1 MSHESKPHERSTQ
14 WKNSAG
20 SESQSW
26 LYMRTIESFSAP
38 EGERTTAAGIAG
50 EAAAR
55 TVAVPVVLS
64 DFETIQMTP
73 PRAQDELKRIQAHFM
88 TLAQCAQQG
97 LTSTEGRERLARM
110 IEERM
115 ARYGASSEHI
125 ARRQVSVLTSRF
137 VVPRPESPSENV
149 ARYGDLRAS
158 TGEALDE
165 RMSLFEEVACEV
177 FERIYRDADAQRP
190 DDIVHVS
197 CSGYV
202 SPSPVQS
209 FLSHR
214 RWLNTGVTH
223 SYHMG
228 CYGAFPAIRTAVG
241 LVGSSYASLPTP
253 KRRVDLVHTEFLSLH
268 FDLLGDE
275 PDNFV
280 TSTLFADGFIKYA
293 AYPQS
298 EFAGNGR
305 RGLKILAIDEFILPD
320 SLPEMTL
327 RPGPLQF
334 DMSLSKKVPFMIRD
348 SIGDFIT
355 SICGQVGLDFEQE
368 KSTMAFAIHPGGP
381 AILNQIRSK
390 LGIEE
395 SQIALSR
402 KVLYEHGN
410 MASATAPH
418 IWQAVVESP
427 AIPVG
432 SKVLSMAFG
441 PGLTVIGALF
451 EKV

>member
-1 MSHESKPHERSTQ
+1 
-14 WKNSAG
+14 
-20 SESQSW
+20 
-26 LYMRTIESFSAP
+26 MRTLENLSGPHTRTDPAGAASADSQL
-38 EGERTTAAGIAG
+38 R
-50 EAAAR
+50 
-55 TVAVPVVLS
+55 AVPVILS
-64 DFETIQMTP
+64 DFQTIQMTP
-73 PRAQDELKRIQAHFM
+73 PRDQEELKRIQAHFM
-88 TLAQCAQQG
+88 TLAQCAQKG
-97 LTSTEGRERLARM
+97 LTSADERARLGST
-110 IEERM
+110 IEDRM
-115 ARYGASSEHI
+115 ARYGASREHI

-137 VVPRPESPSENV
+137 VTDKPDSGSETV
-149 ARYGDLRAS
+149 RRYGDLRTA

-165 RMSLFEEVACEV
+165 RMTLFEEVACEV
-177 FERIYRDADAQRP
+177 FERVYPAGASQSP

-209 FLSHR
+209 FLSR
-214 RWLNTGVTH
+214 RQWLHTGVTH

-241 LVGSSYASLPTP
+241 LVGASFSSLPKP

-268 FDLLGDE
+268 FDLLGEE

-293 AYPQS
+293 AYPES

-305 RGLKILAIDEFILPD
+305 RGLKVLAIDEYILPD
-320 SLPEMTL
+320 SLQEMTL

-334 DMSLSKKVPFMIRD
+334 DMSLSKRVPFMIRD
-348 SIGDFIT
+348 SIGDFVS
-355 SICGQVGLDFEQE
+355 SICRQVDLDFERE
-368 KSTMAFAIHPGGP
+368 KAAMTFAIHPGGP
-381 AILNQIRSK
+381 AILNQIRGK

-418 IWQAVVESP
+418 IWQAIVESP
-427 AIPVG
+427 EIPVG
-432 SKVLSMAFG
+432 AKVLSMAFG

>member
-1 MSHESKPHERSTQ
+1 MPHDSKRRKDSTQ

-38 EGERTTAAGIAG
+38 EGERTTAAGVAVQ
-50 EAAAR
+50 ADAR
-55 TVAVPVVLS
+55 IVPVPVVLS
-64 DFETIQMTP
+64 DFQTIQMTP
-73 PRAQDELKRIQAHFM
+73 PRAQEELKVIQAHFM
-88 TLAQCAQQG
+88 SLAQCAQQG
-97 LTSTEGRERLARM
+97 LTAPEDRERLTRTIA
-110 IEERM
+110 ERM

-165 RMSLFEEVACEV
+165 RMTLFEEVACEV
-177 FERIYRDADAQRP
+177 FERVYGDGDAQRP

-209 FLSHR
+209 FLSRR

-228 CYGAFPAIRTAVG
+228 CYGAFPAIRTAAG

-280 TSTLFADGFIKYA
+280 TSTLFADGFIKYS

-298 EFAGNGR
+298 EFAGRGR
-305 RGLKILAIDEFILPD
+305 NGLKILAIDEFILPD

-355 SICGQVGLDFEQE
+355 SICGQVGLDFERE
-368 KSTMAFAIHPGGP
+368 KSTMVFAIHPGGP
-381 AILNQIRSK
+381 AILNQIRGK

-418 IWQAVVESP
+418 IWQAIVESP

>member
-1 MSHESKPHERSTQ
+1 
-14 WKNSAG
+14 
-20 SESQSW
+20 
-26 LYMRTIESFSAP
+26 MRTLEKLPDSTSA
-38 EGERTTAAGIAG
+38 RTATAAGTIPQP
-50 EAAAR
+50 R
-55 TVAVPVVLS
+55 LHAVPVVLA
-64 DFETIQMTP
+64 DFARIGVTTP
-73 PRAQDELKRIQAHFM
+73 REQDELKTIQGHFM
-88 TLAQCAQQG
+88 TLAQCAARG
-97 LTSTEGRERLARM
+97 VSSERERDQIAKSM
-110 IEERM
+110 QERM
-115 ARYGASSEHI
+115 ARYGASSDHI

-137 VVPRPESPSENV
+137 VTPDPNNEYAPIR
-149 ARYGDLRAS
+149 RYGNLRNG
-158 TGEALDE
+158 TGEPLNE
-165 RMSLFEEVACEV
+165 RMSLFEEVAYGV
-177 FERIYRDADAQRP
+177 FERVYEDPNAIPP
-190 DDIVHVS
+190 DDVIHVS
-197 CSGYV
+197 CSGYL

-209 FLSHR
+209 FLSR
-214 RWLNTGVTH
+214 RGWLGVGVTH

-228 CYGAFPAIRTAVG
+228 CYGAFPAIRTALG
-241 LVGSSYASLPTP
+241 LVGASHVSLPKR

-298 EFAGNGR
+298 EFERTGR
-305 RGLKILAIDEFILPD
+305 SGLKILALDEYILPD

-334 DMSLSKKVPFMIRD
+334 DMSLSKRVPFMIRD
-348 SIGDFIT
+348 SIGDFVT
-355 SICGQVGLDFEQE
+355 GICEQVGLDFERE
-368 KSTMAFAIHPGGP
+368 KGAMVFAIHPGGP
-381 AILNQIRSK
+381 AILNQIRTK

-418 IWQAVVESP
+418 IWQLIVESP
-427 AIPVG
+427 TIPTG
-432 SKVLSMAFG
+432 TKILSMAFG

-451 EKV
+451 EKL

>member
-1 MSHESKPHERSTQ
+1 
-14 WKNSAG
+14 
-20 SESQSW
+20 
-26 LYMRTIESFSAP
+26 MRTLEKPSDSASP
-38 EGERTTAAGIAG
+38 RTAAAPRSIAG
-50 EAAAR
+50 EPR
-55 TVAVPVVLS
+55 VGAVPVVLS
-64 DFETIQMTP
+64 DFETIEVTAP
-73 PRAQDELKRIQAHFM
+73 VAQDELKQIQAHFM
-88 TLAQCAQQG
+88 TVAQCSVRG
-97 LTSTEGRERLARM
+97 ITESAEREAAEQTLR
-110 IEERM
+110 ERM
-115 ARYGASSEHI
+115 ARYGTSSEYI
-125 ARRQVSVLTSRF
+125 ARRQVSVLHSRF
-137 VVPRPESPSENV
+137 VKHDPDNALETIR
-149 ARYGDLRAS
+149 RYGGLRNPS
-158 TGEALDE
+158 GETLDE
-165 RMSLFEEVACEV
+165 RMNLFEEIACDV
-177 FERIYRDADAQRP
+177 FERVYEREVSPP

-209 FLSHR
+209 FLSGR
-214 RWLNTGVTH
+214 NWLDVGVTH

-228 CYGAFPAIRTAVG
+228 CYGAFPAVRTALG
-241 LVGSSYASLPTP
+241 LVGSSYASLPVR

-293 AYPQS
+293 AYPES
-298 EFAGNGR
+298 EFVKRGR
-305 RGLKILAIDEFILPD
+305 AGLKVLAIEEHILPD

-334 DMSLSKKVPFMIRD
+334 DMSLSKRVPFMIRD
-348 SIGDFIT
+348 SIADFVR
-355 SICGQVGLDFEQE
+355 SICAQVGLDFERE
-368 KSTMAFAIHPGGP
+368 KDAMIFAIHPGGP
-381 AILNQIRSK
+381 AILNQIRGK
-390 LGIEE
+390 LGIDE
-395 SQIALSR
+395 SAIALSR
-402 KVLYEHGN
+402 QVLFEHGN

-418 IWQAVVESP
+418 IWQLIVDSP

>member
-1 MSHESKPHERSTQ
+1 MHESNRPARSAQ
-14 WKNSAG
+14 WKSSAG
-20 SESQSW
+20 SEPQSW
-26 LYMRTIESFSAP
+26 LYMRTLENYSDP
-38 EGERTTAAGIAG
+38 QL
-50 EAAAR
+50 AR
-55 TVAVPVVLS
+55 TAEAGVAVAPDGQLRAVPVVLS
-64 DFETIQMTP
+64 DFQTIQMTQ
-73 PRAQDELKRIQAHFM
+73 PREQEELKRIQAHFM
-88 TLAQCAQQG
+88 TLAQCAEHG
-97 LTSTEGRERLARM
+97 LKSADDRARLART

-115 ARYGASSEHI
+115 ARYGASAEHI
-125 ARRQVSVLTSRF
+125 ARRQVSVLSSRF
-137 VVPRPESPSENV
+137 VVPRPESPLENV
-149 ARYGDLRAS
+149 ARYGDLRAA
-158 TGEALDE
+158 TGEPLDE
-165 RMSLFEEVACEV
+165 RMSLFEEIACEV
-177 FERIYRDADAQRP
+177 FDRIYRDADGQRP

-209 FLSHR
+209 FLSRR
-214 RWLNTGVTH
+214 RWLHTGVTH

-228 CYGAFPAIRTAVG
+228 CYGAFPAVRTAVG
-241 LVGSSYASLPTP
+241 LVGSSYSSLPTR

-280 TSTLFADGFIKYA
+280 TSTLFADGFIKYS

-298 EFAGNGR
+298 EFARGERN
-305 RGLKILAIDEFILPD
+305 GLKVLAIDEFILPD

-348 SIGDFIT
+348 SISDFIA
-355 SICGQVGLDFEQE
+355 SICGQIGLDFERE
-368 KSTMAFAIHPGGP
+368 KSSMIFAIHPGGP

-402 KVLYEHGN
+402 KILYEHGN

-418 IWQAVVESP
+418 IWQAIVESP
-427 AIPVG
+427 EIPVG